1 MVVIAQKALC
11 PVMGRE
17 ETVYIYAEANEQG
30 EKKLWFNGCEMYS
43 GDPRCEE
50 CRDVQMAAF
59 FDSLAKSK
67 SEAGRL

>member
-1 MVVIAQKALC
+1 MVVPKKTFC

-43 GDPRCEE
+43 GDPRCGE
-50 CRDVQMAAF
+50 CRDAQMTAF
-59 FDSLAKSK
+59 SDFLAKSK